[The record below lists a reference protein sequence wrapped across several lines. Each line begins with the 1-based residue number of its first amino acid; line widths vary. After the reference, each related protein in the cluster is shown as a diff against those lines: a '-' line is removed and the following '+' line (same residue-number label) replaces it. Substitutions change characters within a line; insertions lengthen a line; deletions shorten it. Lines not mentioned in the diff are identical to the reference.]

1 MLKVHVVGAPEVVK
15 DRDLLLCAGL
25 AVLQL
30 ESIVLGVGTFPGVP
44 RFFFEDEFLDRVDFV
59 ICIKQISL
67 CHLLQIRKNIPS
79 FLPRCLTRNFNLT
92 IRRKSLKSSDI
103 VKPPL
108 PSRTGLT
115 WSRKT
120 V

>member
-67 CHLLQIRKNIPS
+67 M
-79 FLPRCLTRNFNLT
+79 
-92 IRRKSLKSSDI
+92 
-103 VKPPL
+103 
-108 PSRTGLT
+108 
-115 WSRKT
+115 
-120 V
+120 

>member
-30 ESIVLGVGTFPGVP
+30 ESIVLGVGTF
-44 RFFFEDEFLDRVDFV
+44 EDEFLDRVDFV

-67 CHLLQIRKNIPS
+67 M
-79 FLPRCLTRNFNLT
+79 
-92 IRRKSLKSSDI
+92 
-103 VKPPL
+103 
-108 PSRTGLT
+108 
-115 WSRKT
+115 
-120 V
+120 